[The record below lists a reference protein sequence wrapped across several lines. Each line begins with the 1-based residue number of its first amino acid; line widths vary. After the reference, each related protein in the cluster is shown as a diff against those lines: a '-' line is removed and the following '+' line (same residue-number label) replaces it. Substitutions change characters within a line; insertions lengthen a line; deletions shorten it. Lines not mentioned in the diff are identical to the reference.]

1 MKRMKNSVKQR
12 VETDGLEIVVVGH
25 LSRDL
30 IITPEQTREALGGGP
45 AYTMIAPHIGALGT
59 GIVTRVGSDFEQS
72 YIDILKNANLDLT
85 GLRTA
90 GKHSTRF
97 INEYDKDGERTQRVE
112 FIAPEIR
119 SGDLLPSHLQA
130 NTIHF
135 SPLLNEIHPS
145 CVEAARSFGALVSVD
160 VQGYTRYLEGN
171 QIIAQ
176 PWHDASHVLK
186 NVDVV
191 KCNRHE
197 LEFIFGMKSEL
208 GTVTHVL
215 SLGPRIVVVT
225 KDQRGSTIYTRNSQI
240 DIPLVLADAHVD
252 STGSGDTYIIGFLLE
267 YMRTGDV
274 KRSGLFGA
282 TCASFNV
289 ESVGPSNL
297 PTRDMIERRMRPY
310 L

>member
-1 MKRMKNSVKQR
+1 MKNGAKQCM
-12 VETDGLEIVVVGH
+12 ETDGLEIVVVGH

-30 IITPEQTREALGGGP
+30 NITPEQTRESIGGGP
-45 AYTMIAPHIGALGT
+45 AYAMIAPQIGAFGA
-59 GIVTRVGSDFEQS
+59 GIVTRIGPDFEQS
-72 YIDILKNANLDLT
+72 YIDLLKASNLDLT

-97 INEYDKDGERTQRVE
+97 INEYNKNGERTQRVE
-112 FIAPEIR
+112 FTAPEIR
-119 SGDLLPSHLQA
+119 SGDLLPTHLQA
-130 NTIHF
+130 NIIHF
-135 SPLLNEIHPS
+135 SPLLHEIHPS
-145 CVEAARSFGALVSVD
+145 CVEAAKSFGALVSVD
-160 VQGYTRYLEGN
+160 VQGYTRRLEGDR
-171 QIIAQ
+171 IVAQ
-176 PWHDASHVLK
+176 PWDDAQHVLK
-186 NVDVV
+186 HVDVV
-191 KCNRHE
+191 KCSMHE

-208 GTVTHVL
+208 GAVTHVL

-240 DIPLVLADAHVD
+240 HLPLVLADALVD

-289 ESVGPSNL
+289 ESVGPTNL
-297 PTRDMIERRMRPY
+297 PTRNMIERRMRPY

>member
-1 MKRMKNSVKQR
+1 VQKC

-30 IITPEQTREALGGGP
+30 IITPEETRETLGGGP
-45 AYTMIAPHIGALGT
+45 AYAMIARHIGALGA

-72 YIDILKNANLDLT
+72 YFDTLKNSNLDLT

-90 GKHSTRF
+90 GKQTTRF
-97 INEYDKDGERTQRVE
+97 INEYNKAGERTQRVE
-112 FIAPEIR
+112 HVAPDIR

-130 NTIHF
+130 NIIHF

-145 CVEAARSFGALVSVD
+145 CIEVARSFGALVSVD
-160 VQGYTRYLEGN
+160 VQGYTRHLDG
-171 QIIAQ
+171 QTVVAK
-176 PWHDASHVLK
+176 PWEDASDVLRH
-186 NVDVV
+186 VDVV

-197 LEFIFGMKSEL
+197 LEFILGMKSEL
-208 GTVTHVL
+208 GAVTHVL

-225 KDQRGSTIYTRNSQI
+225 KDQGGSTIYTRNSQI
-240 DIPLVLADAHVD
+240 DIPLVLADALVD

-289 ESVGPSNL
+289 ESIGPYNL
-297 PTRDMIERRMRPY
+297 PSREMVERRMRPY
-310 L
+310 S